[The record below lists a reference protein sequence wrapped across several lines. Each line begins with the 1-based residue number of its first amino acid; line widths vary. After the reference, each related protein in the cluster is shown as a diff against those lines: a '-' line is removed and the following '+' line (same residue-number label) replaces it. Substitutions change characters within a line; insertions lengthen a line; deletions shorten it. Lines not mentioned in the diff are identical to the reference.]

1 MNKKRYIVYF
11 TQFSLLQHPRL
22 NTKRIAFAR
31 ECIFIESGYQR
42 PVWIFN
48 SRHAALNSAFSLPY
62 ISLNLHLAKLY
73 NPRLRQAVVR
83 ALYPLYR
90 GCRFPA
96 PKWRVHFYIFDPRTS
111 CRYAKNYAAPKE
123 AILGRAAEQQS
134 KPAVGRTRCRRMRAA
149 LAEMGCR
156 LSCASLSGDEAG
168 AFCVCSGGGTRKK
181 HMVCIVLIQKLC
193 NTYKFKKVFFCIL
206 FYLDNFLHF
215 FR

>member
-1 MNKKRYIVYF
+1 MNKERYIVYF
-11 TQFSLLQHPRL
+11 TQFSLLQHLRL

-48 SRHAALNSAFSLPY
+48 SRHAALNSAFSIPY
-62 ISLNLHLAKLY
+62 ISLNLHLAKLH
-73 NPRLRQAVVR
+73 NPRLRQGVVR

-90 GCRFPA
+90 GWRFPA

-134 KPAVGRTRCRRMRAA
+134 KPACRSDTMPSYARGFRRVGLQAVWRFPFGRR
-149 LAEMGCR
+149 
-156 LSCASLSGDEAG
+156 
-168 AFCVCSGGGTRKK
+168 GGGLLCVLWRWNAEKTYGLYRFDTEIVQHLQFQKSIFL
-181 HMVCIVLIQKLC
+181 HIVL
-193 NTYKFKKVFFCIL
+193 FG
-206 FYLDNFLHF
+206 
-215 FR
+215 

>member
-11 TQFSLLQHPRL
+11 TQFSLLQHLRL

-62 ISLNLHLAKLY
+62 ISLNLHLAKLH
-73 NPRLRQAVVR
+73 NPRLRQTIAR

-96 PKWRVHFYIFDPRTS
+96 LKWRVHFYIFDPFGQDADTQRTMLLRKKRS
-111 CRYAKNYAAPKE
+111 WDALLNSNQNLHA
-123 AILGRAAEQQS
+123 
-134 KPAVGRTRCRRMRAA
+134 GRTRCRRTRAA
-149 LAEMGCR
+149 FAEWGCR
-156 LSCASLSGDEAG
+156 LSGASLSGNEAG
-168 AFCVCSGGGTRKK
+168 AFCVCSGGGTQKK
-181 HMVCIVLIQKLC
+181 TYGLYRFDTEIVQHLQFQKSIFLHIVL
-193 NTYKFKKVFFCIL
+193 FG
-206 FYLDNFLHF
+206 
-215 FR
+215 